1 MTRFHK
7 LVLATLCGK
16 LRVRV
21 LLAKKKRN
29 FATWCRGNPLKNH
42 LVLPTAEAEA
52 EAYAARLWAV
62 QERGEEGGV
71 EGGETTTP
79 AAVRVNAVSKVFCLL
94 LLPFGFCATSV
105 KAPQCQQF
113 HTHTRTHTDKTR
125 TQAHTPAHSHTH
137 PLARTSAHTHRETFT
152 HCSTDACSVAS

>member
-21 LLAKKKRN
+21 LLAKKKNTKLCNLMPRKPIEKP
-29 FATWCRGNPLKNH
+29 FSIAHSRSRSRSLRSSIVGS
-42 LVLPTAEAEA
+42 A
-52 EAYAARLWAV
+52 
-62 QERGEEGGV
+62 GEGGGRGSG
-71 EGGETTTP
+71 GGETTTP

-113 HTHTRTHTDKTR
+113 HTHTHTHTDITR
-125 TQAHTPAHSHTH
+125 TQAHTPAHAHTPTCTHIRTHTQRDSHT
-137 PLARTSAHTHRETFT
+137 LLN
-152 HCSTDACSVAS
+152 